1 MSVRSVLLAFALLV
15 LTGCPVKN
23 NALLLEDTLSAYA
36 AAIRWGHMADAL
48 GFVDPETL
56 KKHPVT
62 ALDLARYQQVQI
74 SVYSDGGPVHI
85 NDNEVSQIV
94 EIGLVT
100 SIRRCTLDRRRAVRY
115 DAKERCG
122 RVGPAHYA
130 LIAAPGRSRRNRFT
144 RAMFRTRLTRAGRTN
159 S

>member
-1 MSVRSVLLAFALLV
+1 MLVRSVLLAFALLV

-23 NALLLEDTLSAYA
+23 NALLLEDTLSAYG
-36 AAIRWGHMADAL
+36 AAIRWGHMEDAL

-74 SVYSDGGPVHI
+74 SVYSDAGPVHI

-94 EIGLVT
+94 EIGLVNINT
-100 SIRRCTLDRRRAVRY
+100 QAGTLDHRQAIV
-115 DAKERCG
+115 
-122 RVGPAHYA
+122 A
-130 LIAAPGRSRRNRFT
+130 L
-144 RAMFRTRLTRAGRTN
+144 
-159 S
+159 